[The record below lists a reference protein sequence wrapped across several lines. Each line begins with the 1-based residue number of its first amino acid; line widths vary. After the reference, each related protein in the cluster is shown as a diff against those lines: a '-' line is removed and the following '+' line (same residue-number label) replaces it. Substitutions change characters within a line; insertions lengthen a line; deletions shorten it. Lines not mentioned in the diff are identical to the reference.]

1 MGLFR
6 NQITEQTFQ
15 LSFEQLNRNELFKN
29 SFIKLAFERRFYDH
43 VKTRLSCNPYN
54 LRIVLIIAVE

>member
-29 SFIKLAFERRFYDH
+29 SFIELEN
-43 VKTRLSCNPYN
+43 VEILWSCQDTT
-54 LRIVLIIAVE
+54 LLQS